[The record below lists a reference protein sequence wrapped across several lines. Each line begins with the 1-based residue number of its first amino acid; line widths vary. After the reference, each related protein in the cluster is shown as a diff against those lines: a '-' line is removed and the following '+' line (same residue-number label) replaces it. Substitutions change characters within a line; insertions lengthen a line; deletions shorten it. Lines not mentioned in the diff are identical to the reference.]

1 MVYPFGYGL
10 SYTDFSWSDY
20 KMTETADGFALNVT
34 VTNTG
39 KAAGKEV
46 VQAYLQNPY
55 TEYDRANRIEKPA
68 VELVGFAKTDIL
80 QPGESQTVKIDVDK
94 SALKVFDAYGAGT
107 YILEAGDYYLTAAPT
122 PTRLP
127 RTFWP
132 PRRGGGRQC
141 GDDRAL

>member
-55 TEYDRANRIEKPA
+55 TEYDRTNRIEKPA

-80 QPGESQTVKIDVDK
+80 QPGESQTVQIDVDK

-107 YILEAGDYYLTAAPT
+107 YILEAGTT
-122 PTRLP
+122 T
-127 RTFWP
+127 
-132 PRRGGGRQC
+132 
-141 GDDRAL
+141 